1 MDNLQNK
8 LRLFAEERDWDNYHT
23 PKNLVM
29 ALSGEIG
36 ELTEIFQ
43 WLNEDESKI
52 ENLSIKNTFE
62 QVGFLY
68 KPIPYKPNIK
78 LLGHFQS
85 WKYFDHN
92 RKYIQDLFSPK
103 TKIDIVVDQSTYQ
116 PTLLPEI
123 KFNKQIRAIAPGQSA
138 VLYKDNICLGGG
150 IIEETF

>member
-52 ENLSIKNTFE
+52 ENLSIKNIE
-62 QVGFLY
+62 RVKEEIADVFLY
-68 KPIPYKPNIK
+68 LIRLSDKLNIDLILSFI
-78 LLGHFQS
+78 LLVGIMNTL
-85 WKYFDHN
+85 KIN
-92 RKYIQDLFSPK
+92 LFS
-103 TKIDIVVDQSTYQ
+103 
-116 PTLLPEI
+116 
-123 KFNKQIRAIAPGQSA
+123 FFGN
-138 VLYKDNICLGGG
+138 
-150 IIEETF
+150 